1 MPTPL
6 RSRCSES
13 STGPR
18 TEHTTDLDRLA
29 VLDAATFARVK
40 FQFPPGTRF
49 PSLPV
54 DADPH
59 GLIYPLSGE
68 SCATGP
74 ELVVALGQ
82 GATITVIE
90 GVYIPWRDPDGPRPF
105 LEFTKLI
112 NQERGRHDKGSPLE
126 LLAKE
131 AGNSV
136 YGKTAQA
143 VASHKTAPRRKRV
156 FDTRVGQME

>member
-1 MPTPL
+1 M
-6 RSRCSES
+6 
-13 STGPR
+13 R
-18 TEHTTDLDRLA
+18 TT
-29 VLDAATFARVK
+29 
-40 FQFPPGTRF
+40 
-49 PSLPV
+49 
-54 DADPH
+54 H

-90 GVYIPWRDPDGPRPF
+90 GVYIPWLDPDGPRPF

-143 VASHKTAPRRKRV
+143 VASHKTAPRRSGFSTLASDKWKTYPRA
-156 FDTRVGQME
+156 RSPSP